1 MTNLI
6 YARNIVYKRILLSK
20 YTVLCVPKKYNLLQ
34 NIKFDVNFFAS
45 VCVRFLDK
53 QYMIS
58 WMMINPTTA

>member
-20 YTVLCVPKKYNLLQ
+20 YTVLCVPKKYNFLQ

-45 VCVRFLDK
+45 VCVCM
-53 QYMIS
+53 YVCMYVYYVCCT
-58 WMMINPTTA
+58 M